1 MFDRFAQSAR
11 IEPEFDSEPLAESSQ
26 VGGTVG
32 QLEHDNGVI

>member
-1 MFDRFAQSAR
+1 MFDHYAQSAR
-11 IEPEFDSEPLAESSQ
+11 IEPEFDPEPLAGPSQ